1 MRDLLGPVERGW
13 GSASPSLSSGLVTSP
28 PPPFLSSPLFLLQ
41 EFSISWRARTS
52 VVTLMGE
59 AALLPLAVGAS
70 GGLCSCS
77 KSSRATLPGPP
88 SPPHPHPASSF
99 PAVCTPTSPG
109 KSPLVFFPKKLN
121 FIKWANTHISKGR
134 PKYILRCQKDHY
146 DTNRSE
152 RYNIEKVLGP
162 AILGRTC
169 KIYVSGEYI

>member
-1 MRDLLGPVERGW
+1 MRDLLGPVERVW

-109 KSPLVFFPKKLN
+109 KSPRCFL
-121 FIKWANTHISKGR
+121 AQ
-134 PKYILRCQKDHY
+134 ILRYAEIAKSWSWKLLNMVDSKE
-146 DTNRSE
+146 NS
-152 RYNIEKVLGP
+152 VLEV
-162 AILGRTC
+162 LH
-169 KIYVSGEYI
+169 ELN